1 MPQKR
6 TITSSALT
14 GKLFGMEVRSDTGLS
29 IIRLKDPRIIQ
40 KVKQEGESRA
50 NPLAILVTK
59 PNDFQII
66 RFAVI
71 ASRSVGGAVQRNR
84 CRRRLRPR
92 TVENLKR
99 LDAGMDCILIARKK
113 LLFAEPREVDNAV
126 QDLFKR
132 AFFAKAKNE

>member
-1 MPQKR
+1 
-6 TITSSALT
+6 
-14 GKLFGMEVRSDTGLS
+14 MEVRSDTELS
-29 IIRLKDPRIIQ
+29 IICLKDPRIIQ

-92 TVENLKR
+92 IIENLKR
-99 LDAGMDCILIARKK
+99 LEAGMDCILIARKK
-113 LLFAEPREVDNAV
+113 LLFAEPREVDIAV
-126 QDLFKR
+126 KDLFKR
-132 AFFAKAKNE
+132 AFLTKAKNE

>member
-1 MPQKR
+1 
-6 TITSSALT
+6 
-14 GKLFGMEVRSDTGLS
+14 MEVRSDTGLS

-40 KVKQEGESRA
+40 QVKQEGESRA

-132 AFFAKAKNE
+132 AFLTKAKNE

>member
-1 MPQKR
+1 
-6 TITSSALT
+6 
-14 GKLFGMEVRSDTGLS
+14 MEVRSDTGLS

-40 KVKQEGESRA
+40 QVKQEGESRA

-84 CRRRLRPR
+84 CKRRLRPR

-99 LDAGMDCILIARKK
+99 LDAGMDCILIARKN